1 MSLATRH
8 DHRTSL
14 STDGTGGTTSTPDA
28 MTSEKMFWTIE
39 QIAGQLIHGYWDHT
53 GRSARAFDVTT
64 GGTLR
69 VDTSGLNA
77 EGQAA
82 ARNAMAVWTDACGIA
97 FHEVT
102 TGAQIVFDDAQS
114 GAYAITSTFNAS
126 IVQAEINIAA
136 DFATGAYYRQTFI
149 HELGHALGLGHAG
162 NYNFTGDFESDA
174 AYANDTWQHSVMS
187 YFHQGE
193 SPYTTAT
200 PLYLGTPMVADVY
213 AIQQIYGTPA
223 TTRSG
228 NTVYGDGS
236 ESAALSLTSRLAST
250 IVDSGGEDTIDLR
263 SRSYDQRLD
272 LNDGTFSDVN
282 GYRGNVAIARGT
294 LIERA
299 FTGRGADSITGNEAA
314 NLIVSGDGDDRLY
327 GGAGDDTLIGGRGS
341 DVLVGGDGN
350 DTGVFQNTLSSYT
363 IARQGDAFLLQC
375 SDGTD
380 TVKGVER
387 FQFGSAVFTSNDI
400 ATVFDDHEEDSA
412 LSMVTVS
419 DDIATRSQRM
429 ARTDSTPHFVMTKIA
444 QGQSDEFVLYAS
456 TSPSEDIAGHRCGG
470 SGGSAGPAGGAAD
483 APVGTGASFALE
495 DTLAAH
501 HDHFALL

>member
-1 MSLATRH
+1 
-8 DHRTSL
+8 
-14 STDGTGGTTSTPDA
+14 

-39 QIAGQLIHGYWDHT
+39 QIAGQLIHGYWDQT
-53 GRSARAFDVTT
+53 GRSARAFDVAA

-77 EGQAA
+77 EGQAV
-82 ARNAMAVWTDACGIA
+82 ARDAMAVWTDACGIA
-97 FHEVT
+97 FQEVT

-136 DFATGAYYRQTFI
+136 DFATGAYYKQTFI

-174 AYANDTWQHSVMS
+174 AYANDTWQYSVMS

-193 SPYTTAT
+193 SPYTNAT
-200 PLYLGTPMVADVY
+200 PLYLGTPMVADIF
-213 AIQQIYGTPA
+213 AIQQIYGMPA

-236 ESAALSLTSRLAST
+236 ESAALSLTWRLAST
-250 IVDSGGEDTIDLR
+250 IVDSSGEDTIDLR
-263 SRSYDQRLD
+263 SSNYNQRLD

-294 LIERA
+294 MIERA

-327 GGAGDDTLIGGRGS
+327 GGAGDDTLKGERGS
-341 DVLVGGDGN
+341 DILVGGEGH
-350 DTGVFQNTLSSYT
+350 DTGVFQDMLSGYT
-363 IARQGDAFLLQC
+363 IARQGDAFLIQC

-387 FQFGSAVFTSNDI
+387 FQFGSAVFTSNDL
-400 ATVFDDHEEDSA
+400 ATVFDDRGEDSA
-412 LSMVTVS
+412 LSLVTVS
-419 DDIATRSQRM
+419 DEIATSYQRV
-429 ARTDSTPHFVMTKIA
+429 ARADITPDFVMTEIA
-444 QGQSDEFVLYAS
+444 QGQSDGFLYYAS
-456 TSPSEDIAGHRCGG
+456 TSPSEDIAGRCVG
-470 SGGSAGPAGGAAD
+470 SGGSAGAKGGTAD
-483 APVGTGASFALE
+483 AHIGAEAPFALE
-495 DTLAAH
+495 DTSAAY